1 MELFF
6 PTWTS
11 FFPLWNSFLFNRTLF
26 KFNFNDNNDDSNDDN
41 KDDNIAYTLEATK
54 TASKAYTEK
63 TLGIAL
69 GAAQIESTANIVET
83 LRSTPVMKEATGN
96 VVEGSCSK
104 IKSKLFTVYYIC

>member
-41 KDDNIAYTLEATK
+41 KDDNIAYTLLGATK

-69 GAAQIESTANIVET
+69 GAA
-83 LRSTPVMKEATGN
+83 
-96 VVEGSCSK
+96 
-104 IKSKLFTVYYIC
+104 

>member
-41 KDDNIAYTLEATK
+41 KDDNIAYTLGQLK
-54 TASKAYTEK
+54 
-63 TLGIAL
+63 
-69 GAAQIESTANIVET
+69 
-83 LRSTPVMKEATGN
+83 LRVRLTQKRLWE
-96 VVEGSCSK
+96 
-104 IKSKLFTVYYIC
+104 